1 MPRALVIDD
10 QAQVRATISIVL
22 KAKGFE
28 VVAVDN
34 GVAGLKELTNSHF
47 DIAIVDIYMPG
58 IDGTKII
65 QLLRLRDEN
74 LPIVAISGVLLTASG
89 RTALDCIP
97 MAPALTKVT
106 CLQKPFRDSELLQSI
121 EKAIAEVA

>member
-97 MAPALTKVT
+97 MAPALNKVT